1 MYEHLIVVRNTIAF
15 VLVMRESEL
24 VACSYTTD
32 RATLLNLDEYCVA
45 TFHRLSRFL
54 APLEPAMLK
63 KSSLHVDFYMQ
74 DWGRIMLYGAPSLF
88 FPLMLYSRSARIS
101 PPAAASKSTRPSS
114 RCSPTPGNS
123 GCATATC
130 MSYCSSPA

>member
-1 MYEHLIVVRNTIAF
+1 MYKRQSKYSADYFDWIIKTINVTNAPILTFYHSGDRMYEHLIVVRNTIAF

-63 KSSLHVDFYMQ
+63 KSSPVSYTHLSSVCTHADTS
-74 DWGRIMLYGAPSLF
+74 DTGRCRPHAP
-88 FPLMLYSRSARIS
+88 
-101 PPAAASKSTRPSS
+101 
-114 RCSPTPGNS
+114 GH
-123 GCATATC
+123 
-130 MSYCSSPA
+130 